1 MSVGFCRNLNRK
13 GVVVNLSNIIKE
25 LKTSPDQSFV
35 SCLYDEK
42 TKYLKLYIATFDSEE
57 EWFSIFFEAG
67 KLFSDYG
74 EEDVYSLE
82 DLPDEVKTL
91 NFKRFDDY
99 SSLMGVMSEYAA
111 HLLFPSLPNPDE
123 IYSKSDQDSF
133 SVALEAL
140 VSAFQRK

>member
-1 MSVGFCRNLNRK
+1 M
-13 GVVVNLSNIIKE
+13 NLSNVIKE
-25 LKTSPDQSFV
+25 LKASPDQSFV

-57 EWFSIFFEAG
+57 EWFSVFFEGG

-111 HLLFPSLPNPDE
+111 HLLFTSLPDPQK
-123 IYSKSDQDSF
+123 IYSKSDEDLFAS
-133 SVALEAL
+133 SLALV
-140 VSAFQRK
+140 VSAFQSQ

>member
-1 MSVGFCRNLNRK
+1 MD
-13 GVVVNLSNIIKE
+13 LSTVIQE
-25 LKTSPDQSFV
+25 LKANPDQSFV

-42 TKYLKLYIATFDSEE
+42 TKYLKLYIATFDAEE
-57 EWFSIFFEAG
+57 EWFSVFFEGG

-82 DLPDEVKTL
+82 DLPEEVKTL

-111 HLLFPSLPNPDE
+111 HLLFPSLPDPQK
-123 IYSKSDQDSF
+123 IYSKSDEDSF
-133 SVALEAL
+133 ANSLALV
-140 VSAFQRK
+140 VSAFQNE